1 MAHSTIAFRPI
12 PNNALAR
19 HSRSEKDKV
28 MGNNKGVASHE
39 IDLGKIPGVLVIIPL
54 LLVAMACGSGGSSNA
69 PKHVPAQ
76 VIATV
81 QVGVYPIDIAVNS
94 ATNRIYV
101 ANRGHGVDPGS
112 VMVIEGSTNSVI
124 GTVTAG
130 FGPCAIAVNS
140 ITNKIYLTNSDD
152 ASVTVIDGATNTTQT
167 INLGVGNFPCG
178 LAVDAATNK
187 IYVANYDRATVTVID
202 GATNNTTTIPVA
214 ALPGHIAINSAT
226 NQIYVCNS
234 ASDSADTT
242 GSLTIIDGETNKT
255 SAIPLNSALG
265 DATFRSAVNPTTN
278 KVYVSGGNIVT
289 IVDVATLTSSTIPA
303 GSDVGVIALNANTNK
318 VYVADNKPT
327 SSPNFVAVIDGA
339 TLDTLT
345 VPTGQ
350 YPGVI
355 ALDEATNQIYVLN
368 RDSGTVTVIDGASN
382 STDTLGVGMSPSG
395 AALNPVTHRVYVIN
409 ACGNDSACST
419 NGTLSVIDGAH

>member
-130 FGPCAIAVNS
+130 FGPCEIAVNS

-178 LAVDAATNK
+178 LAVDA
-187 IYVANYDRATVTVID
+187 
-202 GATNNTTTIPVA
+202 
-214 ALPGHIAINSAT
+214 AT